1 MPQARERTVPTNCS
15 GYYHCVSRC
24 VRRAWLCGY
33 DKVNDKNYDY
43 RRQWVEDRLMAL
55 AEAYS
60 VSIYAYAVMSNHLHV
75 EGPYRTPTNSE
86 ISDPISDFSQCAGSL
101 GLARSPELP
110 AKEGDPHAASPRT
123 NRSDQPAIQDTH
135 QFRNF

>member
-1 MPQARERTVPTNCS
+1 MPGLAEWLDHLNSPPRKAISKPQARERTVPTNCS

-33 DKVNDKNYDY
+33 DKVNDKNHDY

-75 EGPYRTPTNSE
+75 VVKVDAVAAQDWSDEEVARRRPYRTPTN
-86 ISDPISDFSQCAGSL
+86 
-101 GLARSPELP
+101 
-110 AKEGDPHAASPRT
+110 
-123 NRSDQPAIQDTH
+123 
-135 QFRNF
+135 